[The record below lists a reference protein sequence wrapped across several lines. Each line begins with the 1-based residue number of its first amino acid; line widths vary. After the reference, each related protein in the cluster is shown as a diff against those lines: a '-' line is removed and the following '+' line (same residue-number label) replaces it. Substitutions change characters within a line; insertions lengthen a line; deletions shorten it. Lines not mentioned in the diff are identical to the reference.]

1 MDDYGHVDS
10 GHESAELDHGQAEY
24 GSDADH
30 ALNASQYGEATS
42 HETDQHYAHGHHE
55 EYDSPSDAHYAETD
69 YTNFDGHEA
78 DSHAAFGTE
87 LTEVQHNE
95 AFENLDHL
103 HEELSADHF
112 DASRFGDDGQQEIS
126 AVSK

>member
-10 GHESAELDHGQAEY
+10 GHEYAELDHGQAEQGY
-24 GSDADH
+24 DADH

-42 HETDQHYAHGHHE
+42 HESDTHYAHGHHE
-55 EYDSPSDAHYAETD
+55 EFDSPADAHYSETD
-69 YTNFDGHEA
+69 YTNLDAHEA

-87 LTEVQHNE
+87 FSEANHNE

-103 HEELSADHF
+103 HQELEGEHY
-112 DASRFGDDGQQEIS
+112 DATRYGDDGQQEIS